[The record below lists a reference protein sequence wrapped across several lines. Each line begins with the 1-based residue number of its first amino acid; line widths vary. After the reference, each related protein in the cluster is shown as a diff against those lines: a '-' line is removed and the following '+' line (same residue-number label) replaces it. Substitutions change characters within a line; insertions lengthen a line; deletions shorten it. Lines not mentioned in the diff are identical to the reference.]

1 MITFLPSAQRA
12 GRETHQLWVFGDSE
26 ELGVTQVSSDAG
38 FKDVREGGGSLDKK

>member
-26 ELGVTQVSSDAG
+26 ERGVTQVSADAG
-38 FKDVREGGGSLDKK
+38 FKDITEGGGHSDKE